1 MDNINLTDEQIDELA
16 RQKKNEYQRE
26 WHNREENKG
35 KRMEYQKRHYRN
47 LVIKDLKEQKK
58 A

>member
-26 WHNREENKG
+26 WHNREENKD